1 MVIGITG
8 SFGAGKTT
16 VAKMFKRLG
25 AEIID
30 CDRIVH
36 SLIDRKMRLQLSKFV
51 FNHKVYLD
59 RLNRIIHPVVIKMV
73 KEKIKSLKEKDTPV
87 IIDAPLLIE
96 TGLDRICDAIIC
108 VKTNL
113 NTQISRVMKK
123 TNLSREDILKRIR
136 CQLPLNKKLKR
147 TDFIIDNN
155 KTLIQTKKQVEKIWE
170 RMRRYRWI

>member
-16 VAKMFKRLG
+16 IAEMFKRLG
-25 AEIID
+25 AKIID

-51 FNHKVYLD
+51 FNHKAYLN
-59 RLNRIIHPVVIKMV
+59 RLNRIIHPVVIKMI
-73 KEKIKSLKEKDTPV
+73 KEEIENLREKNNV
-87 IIDAPLLIE
+87 IILDAPLLIE
-96 TGLDRICDAIIC
+96 TGLSRICNITIC

-113 NTQISRVMKK
+113 NTQILRVTRR

-147 TDFIIDNN
+147 ADFIIDNN
-155 KTLIQTKKQVEKIWE
+155 KTLAQTKKQVEKIWE
-170 RMRRYRWI
+170 KIRR